1 MKKIKN
7 MMIIFL
13 IFAGMVFILQSN
25 CKRKSAEPN
34 IVLIVIDT
42 LRADHLPFYGYK
54 KNTAP
59 FLSKI
64 ASQGIVFE
72 NAFSASTWTAPATAS
87 IFTSLYPV
95 QHGVIRG
102 YWASRNRK
110 IELHRIPG
118 KIKTIPEVLKEKGY
132 KTYGAAANVNIC
144 SEQGFTQG
152 FERFRLFPYRKEE
165 KINPQLK
172 EWAKEIKSQKKYFL
186 YIHYNDPH
194 RPYHK
199 RLPGYKERKNKR
211 SDIIARYDSEI
222 HYVDQ
227 KIKDIF
233 DFFSWNKNT
242 LLIVTADH
250 GEGFTE
256 HNQTGHSNTLYSEV
270 LHVPFIIYFPEEDR
284 VPKRIK
290 CNVSTIDILPTITD
304 YLGIENNETREGI
317 SLMPLIL
324 GETEEDTRRFFF
336 PYLRTQKDMTLLL
349 RGTIWNDWKYIF
361 SNKNTQELYNLKDDP
376 GEKVNLSHMKKD
388 MIKRLLSK
396 YFEFEKSCKK
406 FKRESKKTKLEAEKI
421 KELKTL
427 GYVE

>member
-1 MKKIKN
+1 MKKSKYTVA
-7 MMIIFL
+7 IFL
-13 IFAGMVFILQSN
+13 IFVGIVFMLQIN
-25 CKRKSAEPN
+25 CSRKSADPN

-64 ASQGIVFE
+64 ASQSVVFE
-72 NAFSASTWTAPATAS
+72 NAFSASSWTAPATAS
-87 IFTSLYPV
+87 IFTSLYPI

-110 IELHRIPG
+110 IELHRIPE

-132 KTYGAAANVNIC
+132 KTYGIAVNINIC
-144 SEQGFTQG
+144 KEQGFTQG
-152 FERFRLFPYRKEE
+152 FDRFKLFRYGQEERS
-165 KINPQLK
+165 NPHLK
-172 EWAKEIKSQKKYFL
+172 EWAQEIGSQEKSFI

-199 RLPGYKERKNKR
+199 RRPWYEKRKNKR
-211 SDIIARYDSEI
+211 ADIIARYDSEI
-222 HYVDQ
+222 NYVDQ

-233 DFFSWNKNT
+233 DFFLWDKNT

-250 GEGFTE
+250 GEGFME

-270 LHVPFIIYFPEEDR
+270 LRVPFIIYFPEEDR
-284 VPKRIK
+284 VHKRIK
-290 CNVSTIDILPTITD
+290 SNVSSLDILPTIKD
-304 YLGIENNETREGI
+304 YLDIEDNEIQEGI
-317 SLMPLIL
+317 SLMPLIR
-324 GETEEDTRRFFF
+324 GKIEDDNKRFFF
-336 PYLRTQKDMTLLL
+336 PYLRTQKDMSLLL
-349 RGTIWNDWKYIF
+349 RGTIWNEWKYIF
-361 SNKNTQELYNLKDDP
+361 SNKNTQELYNLREDP
-376 GEKVNLSHMKKD
+376 GEKVNLYHMNKE
-388 MIKRLLSK
+388 MMKRLFSK
-396 YFEFEKSCKK
+396 YSEFEKNCKK